1 MGKKFLNNVLKIP
14 INCYDLDMVFFDSFK
29 NNKKQNSV
37 SNQNKRIELAT
48 SNIKKGLQ
56 VTQILVDAYEDLNSI
71 DALHFSFK
79 DIKNLGDAVNTIM
92 PAIEAIYDETRTKG
106 TGLRKLVVFVDGK
119 IENTKFGKTIDS
131 IALINNE
138 FLQLSDGKLVAAP
151 NPTILLLAAILITV
165 KQETTKII
173 NACDKILTFLNN
185 DKESRVEGDLNVLN
199 NIVNEY
205 KYNWDNKEY
214 RTSHHKLVLDIKRSA
229 EQNIIFYQKQINV
242 LIQNDKKALVAKTLK
257 EKQLELENNFNYY
270 QLTIYV
276 YSFAQFLEVLLLGN
290 FNKDYLSQVRE
301 KLLLN
306 SNEYK
311 ELFDETLDHLKSTAN
326 SSTESKALKGLGGL
340 LLKTKE
346 ESWLN
351 KKGKEINDAAIRQ
364 NLDSFIILQEDKTSV
379 FIKNIEQAEMLFNE
393 CNNIYFDKNG
403 IYFQ

>member
-1 MGKKFLNNVLKIP
+1 
-14 INCYDLDMVFFDSFK
+14 MVFFDSFK
-29 NNKKQNSV
+29 NNKKQNCV
-37 SNQNKRIELAT
+37 SNQNEKIELAT
-48 SNIKKGLQ
+48 SNIEKGLQ

-92 PAIEAIYDETRTKG
+92 PAVEAIYDETRTEG
-106 TGLRKLVVFVDGK
+106 TGLCKLAAFVDGK

-131 IALINNE
+131 IAPIKNE

-165 KQETTKII
+165 KQETAKII
-173 NACDKILTFLNN
+173 NACDKILTFLKN
-185 DKESRVEGDLNVLN
+185 DKESRVEGDLNVLK
-199 NIVNEY
+199 NIVSEY

-290 FNKDYLSQVRE
+290 FSKDYLSQVRE

-311 ELFDETLDHLKSTAN
+311 ELFDKTLDHLKSTAN
-326 SSTESKALKGLGGL
+326 TSTESKALKGIGGL
-340 LLKTKE
+340 LLKAKE

-351 KKGKEINDAAIRQ
+351 KKGKEINDVAIRQ
-364 NLDSFIILQEDKTSV
+364 NLDSFIMLQEDKSSV
-379 FIKNIEQAEMLFNE
+379 FIKNIEQAEILFNE
-393 CNNIYFDKNG
+393 CKSIYFDKNG
-403 IYFQ
+403 VYFQ